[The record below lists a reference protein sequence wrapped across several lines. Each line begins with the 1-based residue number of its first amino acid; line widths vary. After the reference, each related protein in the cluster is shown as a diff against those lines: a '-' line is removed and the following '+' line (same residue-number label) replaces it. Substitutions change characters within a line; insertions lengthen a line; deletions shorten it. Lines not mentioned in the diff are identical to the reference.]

1 LRRLL
6 RGLVV
11 VARTDGRCERHRHH
25 RGFGLALLLM
35 SPYRLLRMP
44 FMLFVEFFRCT
55 PAIVQIVWI
64 FYCVPMLFD
73 VFLDP
78 ITMGVLALGLNLT
91 AFNAEA
97 YRASIQAVPKEQID
111 AGIALGLNPWQRI
124 LHIVF
129 PTAFRASVPVLLTN
143 GIVIFQQSALV
154 AIVAIADL
162 MYEAQVAGDGN
173 LSPDRDLHRR
183 RSHLFRGVVPRHP
196 DRRPAGAPPPTARK
210 LGGQMSL
217 DFSVLA
223 RFEHAL
229 LLGLMTTLELTVVCI
244 LLGCTLGF
252 LLASHERRAAPSFA

>member
-1 LRRLL
+1 MDYTFNFNAVSLAPLL
-6 RGLVV
+6 KGLWVSLELTVAANVIGVV
-11 VARTDGRCERHRHH
+11 F
-25 RGFGLALLLM
+25 GFGLALLIM
-35 SPYRLLRMP
+35 SPFKLVRLP

-78 ITMGVLALGLNLT
+78 ITMGVLALGLNLM

-111 AGIALGLNPWQRI
+111 AGIALGLTPIQRI

-154 AIVAIADL
+154 AIVAIQDL
-162 MYEAQVAGDGN
+162 MYQGKSLATETYRPIETFTVVALIYFAVSFPVTQIVG
-173 LSPDRDLHRR
+173 LLERR
-183 RSHLFRGVVPRHP
+183 R
-196 DRRPAGAPPPTARK
+196 
-210 LGGQMSL
+210 Q
-217 DFSVLA
+217 
-223 RFEHAL
+223 L
-229 LLGLMTTLELTVVCI
+229 LV
-244 LLGCTLGF
+244 
-252 LLASHERRAAPSFA
+252 S